1 MKSCILRRCRNL
13 PSMNCPLCGH
23 QFSKLS
29 WVGST
34 FYHGKEF
41 TYVECLF
48 CSSLYCDP
56 TPDFEALSQMYGVDY
71 QNSFSEDAG

>member
-1 MKSCILRRCRNL
+1 
-13 PSMNCPLCGH
+13 MNCPLCGH

-71 QNSFSEDAG
+71 QNSFSEDAE